1 MINFVQQRRWFF
13 IIAAG
18 LVVLSLV
25 ALGVSQAIFGQA
37 LRISIDFTGGSLF
50 VLQFQSPATEDGIR
64 QVFEDQGLAGPI
76 VQQLGTKDENLW
88 QVRAR
93 FVSSD
98 EASAIMNAL
107 DAQVGTVDRTNSTVD
122 TVDPTVGA
130 EVTRTAGLAV
140 LAAAVAVLLFI
151 WYSFRRIPHAF
162 RYGVASIVAMMVNVV
177 VTLGFYTLMGILQG
191 WEVNALFLT
200 ALLTVIGFSVQ
211 DVIVVFDRIR
221 ENIPRHRGEPFEL
234 IVNRSVM
241 ETVHRSLAT
250 QLNAMFVM
258 IAILLFGGASIKPFI
273 ATMLVGMVS
282 ETFTSL
288 CVAVPILVVWEE
300 RSKGGKPASAP
311 ATA

>member
-1 MINFVQQRRWFF
+1 
-13 IIAAG
+13 
-18 LVVLSLV
+18 
-25 ALGVSQAIFGQA
+25 
-37 LRISIDFTGGSLF
+37 
-50 VLQFQSPATEDGIR
+50 
-64 QVFEDQGLAGPI
+64 
-76 VQQLGTKDENLW
+76 
-88 QVRAR
+88 
-93 FVSSD
+93 
-98 EASAIMNAL
+98 
-107 DAQVGTVDRTNSTVD
+107 VD

-300 RSKGGKPASAP
+300 RSQGGKPASAQ